1 MKHMTKLQLLLI
13 TAPLV
18 LALFSFFVLAKTTSS
33 VDFHKANIE
42 SLENKKDKVMELTA
56 ASAAASAAITLIPG
70 DVATP
75 IASEL
80 ADLSSK
86 FVIVI
91 CAIYVEKY
99 LLTITGYVTFAIL
112 IPISCIIFSIG
123 ALLMRPP
130 MFRTSFRIGLLGL
143 AFFFVIP
150 ASLGI
155 SRMIENTYH
164 ESIEATIES
173 ATQTAEEIEAEN
185 ESIAESAPAENES
198 IAESAPAENESI
210 AESAPAENESEPEK
224 PSVFNGTIG
233 SWLNSVTES
242 GRELTENI
250 TNSVNQSTEAFRQ
263 LFNNMLEAFAVMLV
277 TSCVIPVLVLLLFVW
292 MIKLIIGSGTGP
304 MPPAPKP

>member
-1 MKHMTKLQLLLI
+1 
-13 TAPLV
+13 
-18 LALFSFFVLAKTTSS
+18 
-33 VDFHKANIE
+33 
-42 SLENKKDKVMELTA
+42 
-56 ASAAASAAITLIPG
+56 
-70 DVATP
+70 
-75 IASEL
+75 
-80 ADLSSK
+80 
-86 FVIVI
+86 
-91 CAIYVEKY
+91 
-99 LLTITGYVTFAIL
+99 
-112 IPISCIIFSIG
+112 
-123 ALLMRPP
+123 MRPP

-173 ATQTAEEIEAEN
+173 ATQTAEEIK
-185 ESIAESAPAENES
+185 AENES

>member
-42 SLENKKDKVMELTA
+42 SLENKKDKVMEPTA

-112 IPISCIIFSIG
+112 IPIACIIFSIG
-123 ALLMRPP
+123 ALLMRPST
-130 MFRTSFRIGLLGL
+130 FRLSFRIGLLGL
-143 AFFFVIP
+143 AFFLVIP
-150 ASLGI
+150 ASLEI

-173 ATQTAEEIEAEN
+173 ATQTAEEIKAEN
-185 ESIAESAPAENES
+185 ESIAESAPTET
-198 IAESAPAENESI
+198 
-210 AESAPAENESEPEK
+210 ESEPEK
-224 PSVFNGTIG
+224 PSQFNETIG

>member
-13 TAPLV
+13 AAPLV

-33 VDFHKANIE
+33 VDFHIANIE

-112 IPISCIIFSIG
+112 IPIACIIFSIG
-123 ALLMRPP
+123 ALLMRPST
-130 MFRTSFRIGLLGL
+130 FRLSFRIGLLGL
-143 AFFFVIP
+143 AFFLVIP
-150 ASLGI
+150 ASLEI

-173 ATQTAEEIEAEN
+173 ATQTAEEIKAET
-185 ESIAESAPAENES
+185 
-198 IAESAPAENESI
+198 ESI

-224 PSVFNGTIG
+224 PSQFTETIG

-304 MPPAPKP
+304 MPPVPKP

>member
-33 VDFHKANIE
+33 VAFHQANIE

-75 IASEL
+75 IATEL

-130 MFRTSFRIGLLGL
+130 MFRTSIRIGLLGL
-143 AFFFVIP
+143 AFFCVIP
-150 ASLGI
+150 ASLGV

-173 ATQTAEEIEAEN
+173 ATQTAEEIKAET
-185 ESIAESAPAENES
+185 ESIAESAPAET
-198 IAESAPAENESI
+198 
-210 AESAPAENESEPEK
+210 ESEPEK
-224 PSVFNGTIG
+224 PSGIANTIG
-233 SWLNSVTES
+233 GWLNSVTES

-277 TSCVIPVLVLLLFVW
+277 TSCVIPILVLLLFVW
-292 MIKLIIGSGTGP
+292 MVKLIIGSSTGP

>member
-198 IAESAPAENESI
+198 IVESAPAET
-210 AESAPAENESEPEK
+210 ESEPEK
-224 PSVFNGTIG
+224 PSEFTETIG

-277 TSCVIPVLVLLLFVW
+277 TSCVIPILVLLLFVW
-292 MIKLIIGSGTGP
+292 MVKLIIGSGTGP

>member
-13 TAPLV
+13 AAPLV
-18 LALFSFFVLAKTTSS
+18 LALFSFLVLAKTTSG

-112 IPISCIIFSIG
+112 IPIACIIFSIG
-123 ALLMRPP
+123 ALLMRPST
-130 MFRTSFRIGLLGL
+130 FRLSFRIGLLGL
-143 AFFFVIP
+143 AFFLVIP
-150 ASLGI
+150 ASLEI
-155 SRMIENTYH
+155 SRMLENTYH

-173 ATQTAEEIEAEN
+173 ATQTAEEIKAET
-185 ESIAESAPAENES
+185 ESIAESAPAET
-198 IAESAPAENESI
+198 
-210 AESAPAENESEPEK
+210 ESEPEK
-224 PSVFNGTIG
+224 PSQFTETIG

-250 TNSVNQSTEAFRQ
+250 ANSVNQSTEAFRQ

-277 TSCVIPVLVLLLFVW
+277 TSCVIPILVLLLFVW
-292 MIKLIIGSGTGP
+292 MVKLIIGSGNGP
-304 MPPAPKP
+304 MPPIPKP

>member
-13 TAPLV
+13 AAPLV
-18 LALFSFFVLAKTTSS
+18 LALFSFFVLAKTTSG

-112 IPISCIIFSIG
+112 IPIACIIFSIG
-123 ALLMRPP
+123 ALLMRPST
-130 MFRTSFRIGLLGL
+130 FRLSFRIGLLGL
-143 AFFFVIP
+143 AFFLVIP
-150 ASLGI
+150 ASLEI

-173 ATQTAEEIEAEN
+173 ATQTAEEIKAET
-185 ESIAESAPAENES
+185 ESIAESTPAET
-198 IAESAPAENESI
+198 
-210 AESAPAENESEPEK
+210 ESEPEK
-224 PSVFNGTIG
+224 PSQFTETIG

-263 LFNNMLEAFAVMLV
+263 LFNNMLEAFAVMLD

-304 MPPAPKP
+304 MPPVPKP

>member
-112 IPISCIIFSIG
+112 IPIACIIFSIG

-130 MFRTSFRIGLLGL
+130 MFRTSLRVGLLGL

-150 ASLGI
+150 ASLGV

-173 ATQTAEEIEAEN
+173 ATQTAEEIKAET
-185 ESIAESAPAENES
+185 ESIAESAPAET
-198 IAESAPAENESI
+198 
-210 AESAPAENESEPEK
+210 ESESEK
-224 PSVFNGTIG
+224 PSGIADTIG
-233 SWLNSVTES
+233 GWLNSVTES

-250 TNSVNQSTEAFRQ
+250 TNSVNQSTESFRQ

-277 TSCVIPVLVLLLFVW
+277 TSCVIPILVLLLFVW
-292 MIKLIIGSGTGP
+292 MVKLIIGSGTGP
-304 MPPAPKP
+304 MPPMPKP

>member
-1 MKHMTKLQLLLI
+1 MFQMIKIIYIQSIGEPIMLQNKTIKILLI

-18 LALFSFFVLAKTTSS
+18 FALLSFFLLAKTTSS
-33 VDFHKANIE
+33 IDFHKANIE
-42 SLENKKDKVMELTA
+42 SLEDKKDKVMELTA

-99 LLTITGYVTFAIL
+99 LLTITGYLAFAIL
-112 IPISCIIFSIG
+112 IPIACIIFSI
-123 ALLMRPP
+123 AVLLHRRSMMRI
-130 MFRTSFRIGLLGL
+130 SFKIGLLGL
-143 AFFFVIP
+143 AFFLVIP
-150 ASLGI
+150 ASLQV
-155 SRMIENTYH
+155 SRMIEDTYH
-164 ESIEATIES
+164 ESIEATINN
-173 ATQTAEEIEAEN
+173 ATQTAEEIEAQ
-185 ESIAESAPAENES
+185 SESASES
-198 IAESAPAENESI
+198 TEDETSESGEKSSGGIAD
-210 AESAPAENESEPEK
+210 
-224 PSVFNGTIG
+224 TISG
-233 SWLNSVTES
+233 WINSVSES

-250 TNSVNQSTEAFRQ
+250 TNSVNQSTEEFRR

-277 TSCVIPVLVLLLFVW
+277 TSCVIPILVLLLFVW
-292 MIKLIIGSGTGP
+292 MVKMIVGSNPGP

>member
-13 TAPLV
+13 AAPLV

-112 IPISCIIFSIG
+112 IPIACIIFSIG
-123 ALLMRPP
+123 ALLMRPST
-130 MFRTSFRIGLLGL
+130 FRLSFRIGLLGL
-143 AFFFVIP
+143 AFFLVIP
-150 ASLGI
+150 ASLEI
-155 SRMIENTYH
+155 SHMIENTYH

-173 ATQTAEEIEAEN
+173 ATQTAEEIKAEN
-185 ESIAESAPAENES
+185 ESIAESAPTETES
-198 IAESAPAENESI
+198 D
-210 AESAPAENESEPEK
+210 PEK
-224 PSVFNGTIG
+224 PSQFNETIG

-277 TSCVIPVLVLLLFVW
+277 TSCVIPILVLLLFVW

>member
-13 TAPLV
+13 AAPLV
-18 LALFSFFVLAKTTSS
+18 LALFSFLVLAKTTSG

-112 IPISCIIFSIG
+112 IPIACIIFSIG
-123 ALLMRPP
+123 ALLMRPSTI
-130 MFRTSFRIGLLGL
+130 RLSFRIGPLGL
-143 AFFFVIP
+143 AFFLVIP
-150 ASLGI
+150 ASLEI

-173 ATQTAEEIEAEN
+173 ATQTAEEIKAET
-185 ESIAESAPAENES
+185 ESIAESAPAET
-198 IAESAPAENESI
+198 
-210 AESAPAENESEPEK
+210 ESEPEK
-224 PSVFNGTIG
+224 PSQFTETIG

-304 MPPAPKP
+304 MPPVPKP

>member
-13 TAPLV
+13 AAPLV
-18 LALFSFFVLAKTTSS
+18 LALFSFLVLAKTTSG

-112 IPISCIIFSIG
+112 IPIACIIFSIG
-123 ALLMRPP
+123 ALLMRPST
-130 MFRTSFRIGLLGL
+130 FRLSFRIGLLGL
-143 AFFFVIP
+143 AFFLVIP
-150 ASLGI
+150 ASLEI

-173 ATQTAEEIEAEN
+173 ATQTAEEIKAEN
-185 ESIAESAPAENES
+185 ESIAESAPTET
-198 IAESAPAENESI
+198 
-210 AESAPAENESEPEK
+210 ESEPEK
-224 PSVFNGTIG
+224 PSQFNETIG

-277 TSCVIPVLVLLLFVW
+277 TSCVIPILVLPLFVW
-292 MIKLIIGSGTGP
+292 MVKLIIGSGTGP
-304 MPPAPKP
+304 MPPMPKP

>member
-18 LALFSFFVLAKTTSS
+18 LALFSFLVLAKTTSG

-112 IPISCIIFSIG
+112 IPIACIIFSIG
-123 ALLMRPP
+123 ALLMRPST
-130 MFRTSFRIGLLGL
+130 FRLSFRIGLLGL
-143 AFFFVIP
+143 AFFLVIP
-150 ASLGI
+150 ASLEI

-173 ATQTAEEIEAEN
+173 ATQTAEEIKAEN
-185 ESIAESAPAENES
+185 ESIAESAPAET
-198 IAESAPAENESI
+198 
-210 AESAPAENESEPEK
+210 ESEPEK
-224 PSVFNGTIG
+224 PSEFTETIG

-304 MPPAPKP
+304 MPPVPKP

>member
-13 TAPLV
+13 AAPLV
-18 LALFSFFVLAKTTSS
+18 LALFSFLVLAKTTSG

-112 IPISCIIFSIG
+112 IPIACIIFSIG
-123 ALLMRPP
+123 ALLMRPST
-130 MFRTSFRIGLLGL
+130 FRLSFRIGLLGL
-143 AFFFVIP
+143 AFFLVIP
-150 ASLGI
+150 ASLEI

-173 ATQTAEEIEAEN
+173 ATQTAEEIKAET
-185 ESIAESAPAENES
+185 ESIAESAPAET
-198 IAESAPAENESI
+198 
-210 AESAPAENESEPEK
+210 ESEPEK
-224 PSVFNGTIG
+224 PSQFPETIG

-304 MPPAPKP
+304 MPPVPKP

>member
-13 TAPLV
+13 AAPLV
-18 LALFSFFVLAKTTSS
+18 LALFSFLVLAKTTSG

-112 IPISCIIFSIG
+112 IPIACIIFSIG
-123 ALLMRPP
+123 ALLMRPST
-130 MFRTSFRIGLLGL
+130 FRLSFRIGLLGL
-143 AFFFVIP
+143 AFFLVIP
-150 ASLGI
+150 ASLEI

-173 ATQTAEEIEAEN
+173 ATQTAEEIKAET
-185 ESIAESAPAENES
+185 ESIAESAPAET
-198 IAESAPAENESI
+198 
-210 AESAPAENESEPEK
+210 ESEPEK
-224 PSVFNGTIG
+224 PSQFTETIG

-304 MPPAPKP
+304 MPPVPKP

>member
-13 TAPLV
+13 AAPLV
-18 LALFSFFVLAKTTSS
+18 LALFSFLVLAKTTSG

-112 IPISCIIFSIG
+112 IPIACIIFSIG
-123 ALLMRPP
+123 ALLMRPST
-130 MFRTSFRIGLLGL
+130 FRLSFRIGLLGL
-143 AFFFVIP
+143 AFFLVIP
-150 ASLGI
+150 ASLEI

-173 ATQTAEEIEAEN
+173 ATQTAEEIKAET
-185 ESIAESAPAENES
+185 ESIAESAPAET
-198 IAESAPAENESI
+198 
-210 AESAPAENESEPEK
+210 ESEPEK
-224 PSVFNGTIG
+224 PSQFTETIG

-304 MPPAPKP
+304 MPPAPKS